1 MKSYFDLNPII
12 WNIIHKKLDENK
24 INPTIVDV
32 GARNGMFL
40 LPKEYCRVSDLIGFE
55 PNKVEY
61 EKLIKNNTDAKKFL
75 LNQIFRVKNILIMLC
90 GRKM

>member
-40 LPKEYCRVSDLIGFE
+40 LPKRILQGFRF
-55 PNKVEY
+55 NW
-61 EKLIKNNTDAKKFL
+61 F
-75 LNQIFRVKNILIMLC
+75 
-90 GRKM
+90 